1 MDRKK
6 IVLEIINNIY
16 QVSNNSA
23 AQLIDLVHFEIIPK
37 EKIFIKRDTRNE
49 YEYFI
54 LSGICRSFLNNHEGE
69 DITISFFKDNS
80 IITPNVART
89 ANNYS
94 SLNFQALTDLEIG
107 AFNAHELV
115 VLMRTNQ
122 ELRNFANTV
131 LQNELIQKVNK
142 EVNNACLSAKVRLI
156 EFRKQFKALENIV
169 PHPHI
174 ASYLGITTI
183 SLSRLR
189 GDLANE

>member
-1 MDRKK
+1 MDQRKR
-6 IVLEIINNIY
+6 VLEIINKIY
-16 QVSNNSA
+16 PVSNNSA
-23 AQLIDLVHFEIIPK
+23 AKLLDLVHFETISK
-37 EKIFIKRDTRNE
+37 ESLFIKRDTRNE

-54 LSGICRSFLNNHEGE
+54 LSGICRSFLTNHEGE
-69 DITISFFKDNS
+69 DITISFFNDNS

-89 ANNYS
+89 SNNYS

-107 AFNAHELV
+107 VFSAHELV
-115 VLMRTNQ
+115 VLMRTNK

-131 LQNELIQKVNK
+131 LQNELKQKVNK

-156 EFRKQFKALENIV
+156 EFRKQFKSLENIV

-174 ASYLGITTI
+174 ASYLGITNI

-189 GDLANE
+189 RDLAKS